1 VYRINLNRR
10 ILTYRFFLLC
20 TKSFF
25 QSVVHIVLCAV
36 KIKSHQQM
44 HVMAPIVPCRLLRC
58 SRAMACWN
66 STAGHKT
73 LSIRYFDMDEQRQ
86 SWWKGPPWLPPQA
99 RILEAVV
106 RNRMLVSLIG
116 IRWCQ
121 VYSSR
126 HTVYQVLRRYAPM
139 VLSVHPT
146 VSSSFFFFAST

>member
-1 VYRINLNRR
+1 MYE
-10 ILTYRFFLLC
+10 
-20 TKSFF
+20 SFF

-36 KIKSHQQM
+36 KDQIPS
-44 HVMAPIVPCRLLRC
+44 AYACYGPIVPCRLLRC

-73 LSIRYFDMDEQRQ
+73 LSIWYFDMDEQRH
-86 SWWKGPPWLPPQA
+86 SWWKGPPWLPPHA

-106 RNRMLVSLIG
+106 RNRMLVSLIR

-126 HTVYQVLRRYAPM
+126 HAVYQVLRCYAPM
-139 VLSVHPT
+139 VPSVHPT
-146 VSSSFFFFAST
+146 VSSSFFFFASSTWIFAST